1 MKSIILASSSPRR
14 RELLSQ
20 IGLKYV
26 VMTSD
31 TDETTSKEIPY
42 EVVMEL
48 SLKKA
53 KAVYDKLDDYAKDN
67 SIVIGADTIVSFNDR
82 ILLKPKS
89 GQEAFETLKSLSGQT
104 HQVYT
109 GVSIVSSGGIH
120 SFYEKTDVEFYKLSD
135 SEIKEYIDTKDP
147 MDKAGSYGIQGMF
160 ARYVKGIDGDY
171 NNVVG
176 LPVGRLYQEIKE
188 FL

>member
-1 MKSIILASSSPRR
+1 MKTIILASGSPRR

-31 TDETTSKEIPY
+31 TDETTSKKIPY

-53 KAVYDKLDDYAKDN
+53 KAVYDKLDEHAKDN

-89 GQEAFETLKSLSGQT
+89 AQEAFETLKSLSGQT

-109 GVSIVSSGGIH
+109 GVSVISSGGIH

-135 SEIKEYIDTKDP
+135 SEINEYIGTKDP

-160 ARYVKGIDGDY
+160 ARYVKRIDGDY

-176 LPVGRLYQEIKE
+176 LPAGRLYQEIKE